1 MNVDHPHGDPEGAA
15 VACPFCSSKHLR
27 TGETAIDEH
36 ATRFP
41 LRVCLQCGT
50 GFLFPVPTNEVLNRA
65 YASTYYGE
73 GETKFG
79 GPIERFRDVAAGGRA
94 KTLVKSLPRQARA
107 LDVGCGDG
115 RFLRLLGRH
124 HRGLELHGIEM
135 PGPAADRA
143 SRIAGLVL
151 HPGTLNSTSF
161 DQNTFDVISLVHV
174 IEHLADPEAALER
187 VVRWLR
193 PGGRLFLAFPNF
205 QSWQSKLF
213 GRHWFHLDPPRHLSL
228 VPPRAIHAKLT
239 QLGLV
244 RVEERHWCPEQNL
257 FGWIQSILN
266 VCDPDRNLLYERLK
280 RNKKYRA
287 ERTAAPILH
296 ATAAALLVAPSVLL
310 DLAATLGRSGAT
322 VEVTFQKPLNN
333 HVS

>member
-1 MNVDHPHGDPEGAA
+1 MNVDPSSSDHEGAA
-15 VACPFCSSKHLR
+15 ILCPFCSSQQLR
-27 TGETAIDEH
+27 DGETAVDEH
-36 ATRFP
+36 DNRFP
-41 LRVCLQCGT
+41 VRICVQCGT
-50 GFLFPVPTNEVLNRA
+50 GFLSPPPSNDVLNRA

-79 GPIERFRDVAAGGRA
+79 GSIERFRDAAAGGRA
-94 KTLVKSLPRQARA
+94 KALVKSLPPQARA

-115 RFLRLLGRH
+115 RFLRLLGLH

-151 HPGTLNSTSF
+151 HPGTLNSVSF
-161 DQNTFDVISLVHV
+161 DRDTFDIVSLVHV
-174 IEHLADPEAALER
+174 IEHLPDPEAALVR

-205 QSWQSKLF
+205 QSWQAKWF
-213 GRHWFHLDPPRHLSL
+213 GRHWFHLDPPRHLTL
-228 VPPRAIHAKLT
+228 VPPEAISARLT

-244 RVEERHWCPEQNL
+244 RVAERHWCPEQNL
-257 FGWIQSILN
+257 FGWIQSVLN

-287 ERTAAPILH
+287 DRTAAPVVH
-296 ATAAALLVAPSVLL
+296 AAAAALLVAPAVLL
-310 DLAATLGRSGAT
+310 DLAAALGRSGAT
-322 VEVTFQKPLNN
+322 VEVTYQKPLNN